1 MAARRCT
8 EEFKMVDSIFMAE
21 LSWPEWRQKIA
32 DQAIVFLAI
41 GATEQHG
48 PHLPLNVDVILPTA
62 VCERVARAV
71 GGIVAPTIP
80 YGYKSMPRS
89 GGGQSFPG
97 TTSLDA
103 NTLSLVLRDV
113 IRDMGAHGARRFV
126 LINGHFENSWPVVE
140 GLDLGLRELRRDG
153 ATGVT
158 AMRLEY
164 WDFVRRE
171 TLDKIFPDGFPG
183 TELEHA
189 SLIETSLMLLLRPDL
204 VDITKIP
211 QENRA
216 SFPPYDIHP
225 APPGYL
231 CPSGV
236 LADARGANAEIGQ
249 WLMDDH
255 VALITAAVKKEFGL

>member
-1 MAARRCT
+1 
-8 EEFKMVDSIFMAE
+8 MVDSIYMAE
-21 LSWPEWRQKIA
+21 LSWPEWQEKILSG
-32 DQAIVFLAI
+32 AIIFIPV

-48 PHLPLNVDVILPTA
+48 PHLPLNVDVILPTG
-62 VCERVARAV
+62 VCERVARQV
-71 GGIVAPTIP
+71 GGLVAPTIQ

-113 IRDMGAHGARRFV
+113 IRDLGAHGARRFV
-126 LINGHFENSWPVVE
+126 LVVGHFENSWPVVE
-140 GLDLGLRELRRDG
+140 GLDLALRELRRDG
-153 ATGVT
+153 ISDVT
-158 AMRLEY
+158 AMKLEY

-204 VDITKIP
+204 VDESKIP
-211 QENRA
+211 QEGRA
-216 SFPPYDIHP
+216 AFPPYDIHP
-225 APPGYL
+225 PPPGYL
-231 CPSGV
+231 RQSGV
-236 LADARGANAEIGQ
+236 LADARGATAVIGQ

-255 VALITAAVKKEFGL
+255 VALITEAVKKEFNV

>member
-1 MAARRCT
+1 
-8 EEFKMVDSIFMAE
+8 MVESVFMAE
-21 LSWPEWRQKIA
+21 LSWPEWKAKIEA
-32 DQAIVFLAI
+32 GGIIFIPL

-62 VCERVARAV
+62 VCEAVARNV
-71 GGIVAPTIP
+71 GGLVAPTLS

-89 GGGQSFPG
+89 GGGQNFPA

-103 NTLSLVLRDV
+103 NTLSLMIRDI

-126 LINGHFENSWPVVE
+126 LINGHFENAWPAVE
-140 GLDLGLRELRRDG
+140 GLDLALRELRRDG
-153 ATGVT
+153 ITDVI

-164 WDFVRRE
+164 WDFVKQE
-171 TLDKIFPDGFPG
+171 TLERIFPNGFPG

-204 VDITKIP
+204 VDESKIP
-211 QENRA
+211 QEGRA
-216 SFPPYDIHP
+216 SFPPYDIIP

-231 CPSGV
+231 RQSGV
-236 LADARGANAEIGQ
+236 LADARGSRAEIGK

-255 VALITAAVKKEFGL
+255 VSMITEAVRKEFGL

>member
-1 MAARRCT
+1 
-8 EEFKMVDSIFMAE
+8 MVDSVFMAE
-21 LSWPEWRQKIA
+21 LSWPEWQQRVA
-32 DQAIVFLAI
+32 DSAIIFLPL

-62 VCERVARAV
+62 VCERVARAT
-71 GGIVAPTIP
+71 GGIVAPTIQ

-103 NTLSLVLRDV
+103 NTLSLALRDI
-113 IRDMGAHGARRFV
+113 IRDMATHGARRFV
-126 LINGHFENSWPVVE
+126 LINGHFENSWPAVE
-140 GLDLGLRELRRDG
+140 GLDLALRELRRDG
-153 ATGVT
+153 ITGVT

-164 WDFVRRE
+164 WDFVRPA
-171 TLDKIFPDGFPG
+171 TLDRIFPDGFPG

-204 VDITKIP
+204 VDLSKVP
-211 QENRA
+211 QEGRS
-216 SFPPYDIHP
+216 SFPTYDIHP

-231 CPSGV
+231 RASGV
-236 LADARGANAEIGQ
+236 LADARGSRAEIGQ
-249 WLMDDH
+249 WLLDDH
-255 VALITAAVKKEFGL
+255 VELITAAVKKEFGL

>member
-1 MAARRCT
+1 
-8 EEFKMVDSIFMAE
+8 MVDSIFMAE
-21 LSWPEWRQKIA
+21 LSWPEWQAKIA
-32 DQAIVFLAI
+32 AGAIIFIPI

-48 PHLPLNVDVILPTA
+48 PHLPLNVDVILPTG

-71 GGIVAPTIP
+71 GGLVAPTIA

-103 NTLSLVLRDV
+103 NTLVLVLRDI
-113 IRDMGAHGARRFV
+113 IRDMGVHGARRFV
-126 LINGHFENSWPVVE
+126 LVNGHFENAWPVVE
-140 GLDLGLRELRRDG
+140 GLDLALRELRRDG
-153 ATGVT
+153 IADVT

-164 WDFVRRE
+164 WDFVQRE
-171 TLDKIFPDGFPG
+171 TLDRIFPDGFPG

-204 VDITKIP
+204 VDESKIP
-211 QENRA
+211 QEGRA
-216 SFPPYDIHP
+216 SFPPYDIFP
-225 APPGYL
+225 PPPGYL
-231 CPSGV
+231 RASGV
-236 LADARGANAEIGQ
+236 LADARGASAEIGQ

-255 VALITAAVKKEFGL
+255 VAMITAAVRREFK

>member
-1 MAARRCT
+1 
-8 EEFKMVDSIFMAE
+8 MVDSVFMAE
-21 LSWPEWRQKIA
+21 LSWPEWQHKIA
-32 DQAIVFLAI
+32 ANAIVFLPI

-48 PHLPLNVDVILPTA
+48 PHLPLNVDVVLPTA
-62 VCERVARAV
+62 VCESIARAV
-71 GGIVAPTIP
+71 DGIVAPTIQ

-103 NTLSLVLRDV
+103 NTLSLTLRDI

-126 LINGHFENSWPVVE
+126 LVNGHFENAWPVVE
-140 GLDLGLRELRRDG
+140 GLDLALRELRRDG
-153 ATGVT
+153 IADVS

-204 VDITKIP
+204 VDVTKIP
-211 QENRA
+211 QQGRA
-216 SFPPYDIHP
+216 SFPQYDIFP
-225 APPGYL
+225 SPPGSL
-231 CPSGV
+231 RASGV
-236 LADARGANAEIGQ
+236 LADARGATAEIGR
-249 WLMDDH
+249 WLWDDH
-255 VALITAAVKKEFGL
+255 VALITAAVRKEFGL

>member
-1 MAARRCT
+1 
-8 EEFKMVDSIFMAE
+8 MVDSIFMAE
-21 LSWPEWRQKIA
+21 LSWPEWQVKIA
-32 DQAIVFLAI
+32 AGAIIFIPV

-71 GGIVAPTIP
+71 GGLVAPTLQ

-103 NTLSLVLRDV
+103 NTLSLTLRDI
-113 IRDMGAHGARRFV
+113 IRDMGVHGARRFV
-126 LINGHFENSWPVVE
+126 ILNGHFENAWVTVE
-140 GLDLGLRELRRDG
+140 GLDLALRALRQEGIHD
-153 ATGVT
+153 VT

-171 TLDKIFPDGFPG
+171 TLDRIFPEGFPG

-189 SLIETSLMLLLRPDL
+189 SLVETSLMLLLRPDL
-204 VDITKIP
+204 VMLDRIP
-211 QENRA
+211 QEGRA
-216 SFPPYDIHP
+216 SFPPYDIFP
-225 APPGYL
+225 PPPGYL
-231 CPSGV
+231 RETGV
-236 LADARGANAEIGQ
+236 LADARGSSAEIGG
-249 WLMDDH
+249 WLMADH
-255 VALITAAVKKEFGL
+255 VAMITAAVAKEFGV